1 MIISNILMQTSDL
14 SIQGNRLIIIFL
26 FFTSCTNQLIEKSD
40 LCDNNCSYWD
50 IFPYSYLVFKDQSI
64 LYTTTYRFCM
74 NDSVSEYVYYI
85 EDSVRINCC
94 PPYTRKL
101 IIEENALIIYNDTI
115 FIEKYLKDTLFVRH
129 LIFDTIRHYKL
140 VRNREFVKEEYIRIP
155 EPADM

>member
-1 MIISNILMQTSDL
+1 
-14 SIQGNRLIIIFL
+14 
-26 FFTSCTNQLIEKSD
+26 
-40 LCDNNCSYWD
+40 
-50 IFPYSYLVFKDQSI
+50 
-64 LYTTTYRFCM
+64 M